1 MNSESQ
7 KEVFISGALVIDES
21 SPFNGKKI
29 DLLIKN
35 GIITE
40 IGKNLK
46 QPFDATIFSE
56 SGLCVSPGFADMHVN
71 VQDPGYEYKES
82 IETAMAAAIAGGFT
96 GILSC
101 STTLPAID
109 GKSGIEYQLKN
120 SKDHLC
126 DFWASGCI
134 SKGRLGKELSEMFD
148 MHRSGALAFYDFKS
162 EIEDSRLLK
171 LALLY
176 SKPFDGLI
184 MIHPAEKYL
193 TSGGVVNEGILSTRN
208 GLQGIPAIA
217 EELGV
222 QRALKLAEY
231 ADKSIHLTS
240 ISTQESIELVKKAK
254 QKGQKVTCGV
264 SVANLLLNES
274 VLEGFDS
281 NFKLNPPLRDEKTR
295 KSLIDALG
303 KGIIDVVISDHWP
316 QNVENKECEFETAD
330 FGMNSLETTFS
341 MLRTATLDKIK
352 LVDLIRILTKN
363 PREILRLPIP
373 SIDINK
379 KANITIFHPDRK
391 WKYDVSKSLSQS
403 RNNSIN
409 QELSGAI
416 LGVVNN
422 QKVFSNH
429 AF

>member
-1 MNSESQ
+1 MKTESH
-7 KEVFISGALVIDES
+7 KEVYISGAFIIDDS
-21 SPFNGKKI
+21 SPFNGKKT
-29 DLLIKN
+29 DLIIKN

-46 QPFDATIFSE
+46 QPFDAVIFTE
-56 SGLCVSPGFADMHVN
+56 NGLCVSPGFADIHVN

-82 IETAMAAAIAGGFT
+82 IESAMDAAIAGGFT

-120 SKDHLC
+120 AKNHLC
-126 DFWASGCI
+126 DFWASGTI

-176 SKPFDGLI
+176 SKSFDALI
-184 MIHPAEKYL
+184 MVHPAEKYL
-193 TSGGVVNEGILSTRN
+193 TSGGVVNEGIMSTKN

-231 ADKSIHLTS
+231 SDKAIHLTS
-240 ISTQESIELVKKAK
+240 ISTLESIELVKKAK

-264 SVANLLLNES
+264 SVANLLFNES

-295 KSLIDALG
+295 KSLIDALS

-316 QNVENKECEFETAD
+316 QNVEGKECEFETAD
-330 FGMNSLETTFS
+330 FGMNTLETSFS
-341 MLRTATLDKIK
+341 MLRTATLEKIELAQ
-352 LVDLIRILTKN
+352 LVRILTKN
-363 PREILRLPIP
+363 PREILKLPIP

-379 KANITIFHPDRK
+379 EANITIFHPDKK
-391 WKYDVSKSLSQS
+391 WKYDVNKSLSQS

-409 QELSGAI
+409 QELTGTIS
-416 LGVVNN
+416 GVVNN

-429 AF
+429 VF